1 MDTYD
6 FIVVGIGS
14 AGCVLAN
21 RLSENPKVKVLLL
34 EAGPSQIPPEIENH
48 IEIPALWP
56 TLLGSAVDWGYRSV
70 PQPGLSGRVTY
81 EPRGKLPGGS
91 SNLYVLMHIRG
102 HPSDYDG
109 WAAQGCAG
117 WDYQS
122 VLPYFQKLEDQED
135 DTGPWI
141 GKGGPMP
148 LLNAGLHNP
157 NPTSAAF
164 IEACRELFYPYT
176 ADFNGP
182 HMEGV
187 GWHHVNIRD
196 GKRCSAREAY
206 LFPAL
211 ARPNVTLSCK
221 LAGYPVVVRGSALCR
236 RRIQSEWDPEDSPGG
251 TSKPSSARARI
262 ESPKLLLLSGI
273 GNPVHLAEFNIP
285 VVAALPGV
293 GENFHNHVLTGVIQG
308 TSKPVPP
315 GNLNLSE
322 CALFY
327 KSDPAQSG
335 PDIQIAFVHVPFD
348 IIVGQ
353 NHPNAVSILPGV
365 VRPTSR
371 GWVRLASGNP
381 LDKPLVNPNYLATE
395 ADTAAIGGRGEA
407 GPDHLCHARP
417 SPPGPPPSCCRGRRW
432 RRMSSCASLS
442 GSGRTLT
449 TIRSAPAR
457 WAVDDMAVVDPH
469 LRVQG
474 LERLRVADASVMPVV
489 PSGNCNAGILM
500 IAEKCADLLRRAMGL

>member
-6 FIVVGIGS
+6 FIVVGVGS

-21 RLSENPKVKVLLL
+21 RLSENPKIKVLLI
-34 EAGPSQIPPEIENH
+34 EAGPSQISPEIENH

-109 WAAQGCAG
+109 WAEQGCAG
-117 WDYQS
+117 WDYKS

-141 GKGGPMP
+141 GKGGPIP

-182 HMEGV
+182 QMEGV

-206 LFPAL
+206 LFPAM
-211 ARPNVTLSCK
+211 ARPNVTLSSNSQATRLLFEGQRCVGVEYSQDGSLK
-221 LAGYPVVVRGSALCR
+221 TVRAELETIIAAGAL
-236 RRIQSEWDPEDSPGG
+236 
-251 TSKPSSARARI
+251 

-335 PDIQIAFVHVPFD
+335 PDVQIAFVHVPFD
-348 IIVGQ
+348 IIIGQ
-353 NHPNAVSILPGV
+353 ANPNSVSILPGV

-371 GWVRLASGNP
+371 GWIRLASGNP

-395 ADTAAIGGRGEA
+395 ADLQRLIDAVKLARTIFATKAFSAWAAEE
-407 GPDHLCHARP
+407 LL
-417 SPPGPPPSCCRGRRW
+417 PGPAVATDDQVREFVRQRADSYHHQVGSCKMG
-432 RRMSSCASLS
+432 
-442 GSGRTLT
+442 
-449 TIRSAPAR
+449 
-457 WAVDDMAVVDPH
+457 VDNMAVVDPD
-469 LRVQG
+469 LRVRG
-474 LERLRVADASVMPVV
+474 VERLRVADASVMPVV

-500 IAEKCADLLRRAMGL
+500 IAEKCADLLKASYGF

>member
-21 RLSENPKVKVLLL
+21 RLSENPKIKVLLL

-135 DTGPWI
+135 NTGPWI

-148 LLNAGLHNP
+148 LLNAGLHHP

-164 IEACRELFYPYT
+164 IEACRELSYPYT

-182 HMEGV
+182 QMEGA

-211 ARPNVTLSCK
+211 ARPNVTLSSNSQATRLLFEGQRCVGVEYNQDGTLK
-221 LAGYPVVVRGSALCR
+221 TVRAEHETIVCAGAL
-236 RRIQSEWDPEDSPGG
+236 
-251 TSKPSSARARI
+251 

-335 PDIQIAFVHVPFD
+335 PDVQIAFVHVPFD

-371 GWVRLASGNP
+371 GWIRLASGNP

-395 ADTAAIGGRGEA
+395 ADLQRLVDAVKLARTIFATKAFSAWAAAE
-407 GPDHLCHARP
+407 LL
-417 SPPGPPPSCCRGRRW
+417 PGPAVATDEQVREFVRQRADSYHHQVGSCKMGRE
-432 RRMSSCASLS
+432 
-442 GSGRTLT
+442 
-449 TIRSAPAR
+449 
-457 WAVDDMAVVDPH
+457 DMAVVDPH
-469 LRVQG
+469 LRVRG

-500 IAEKCADLLRRAMGL
+500 IAEKCADLLKASYGF

>member
-1 MDTYD
+1 MMSTYD
-6 FIVVGIGS
+6 FIVVGLGS

-48 IEIPALWP
+48 IETPALWP

-70 PQPGLSGRVTY
+70 PQPGLSGRTIS
-81 EPRGKLPGGS
+81 EPRGKLPGGT
-91 SNLYVLMHIRG
+91 SNLYLLMHIRG

-109 WAAQGCAG
+109 WAAKGCAG

-135 DTGPWI
+135 DTGPWV
-141 GKGGPMP
+141 GRGGPMP
-148 LLNAGLHNP
+148 LLNAGRHNP
-157 NPTSAAF
+157 NPTSPAF
-164 IEACRELFYPYT
+164 IDACQELGYPYT
-176 ADFNGP
+176 EDFNGP

-206 LFPAL
+206 LWPAL
-211 ARPNVTLSCK
+211 KRPNVTLSDNSQATR
-221 LAGYPVVVRGSALCR
+221 LLFEGRRAAGVEYSQNGNLQTVRAEQETIVCAGA
-236 RRIQSEWDPEDSPGG
+236 
-251 TSKPSSARARI
+251 I

-273 GNPVHLAEFNIP
+273 GNPVYLGVFKIP
-285 VVAALPGV
+285 VVAELPGV

-308 TSKPVPP
+308 TSQPVPP

-348 IIVGQ
+348 VIIGQ
-353 NHPNAVSILPGV
+353 NNPNAVSILPGV

-371 GWVRLASGNP
+371 GWIRLASGNP

-395 ADTAAIGGRGEA
+395 ADAQRLMDAVKLARRIFATRAFA
-407 GPDHLCHARP
+407 GWATVELL
-417 SPPGPPPSCCRGRRW
+417 PGQEVATDEQLREFVRQRADSYHHQVGSCKMG
-432 RRMSSCASLS
+432 
-442 GSGRTLT
+442 
-449 TIRSAPAR
+449 
-457 WAVDDMAVVDPH
+457 VDDLAVVDPS
-469 LRVQG
+469 LKVRG
-474 LERLRVADASVMPVV
+474 LERLRVVDASVMPMV

-500 IAEKCADLLRRAMGL
+500 IAEKCADLLKASYGL

>member
-1 MDTYD
+1 MSAYD
-6 FIVVGIGS
+6 FIVVGSGS

-21 RLSENPKVKVLLL
+21 RLSENPQVKVLLL
-34 EAGPSQIPPEIENH
+34 EAGPSKIPAEIENH
-48 IEIPALWP
+48 IEVPAMWP

-70 PQPGLSGRVTY
+70 PQPGLTGRMTY
-81 EPRGKLPGGS
+81 EPRGKLAGGT

-109 WAAQGCAG
+109 WAQQGCAG
-117 WDYQS
+117 WDYRS

-135 DTGPWI
+135 DTGPWV
-141 GKGGPMP
+141 GKGGPIP
-148 LLNAGLHNP
+148 LLNAGLHGP
-157 NPTSAAF
+157 SPTSMAF
-164 IEACRELFYPYT
+164 IEACKELGYPYT
-176 ADFNGP
+176 EDFNGP
-182 HMEGV
+182 RMEGV

-206 LFPAL
+206 LWPAL
-211 ARPNVTLSCK
+211 PRPNLTLSSNSQATRLLFEGRRCVGIEYNQNGTLQTAK
-221 LAGYPVVVRGSALCR
+221 AEHETIICAGA
-236 RRIQSEWDPEDSPGG
+236 
-251 TSKPSSARARI
+251 I

-273 GNPVHLAEFNIP
+273 GNPTYLGEFNIP
-285 VVAALPGV
+285 LVAELPGV

-348 IIVGQ
+348 IIIGQ
-353 NHPNAVSILPGV
+353 ANPNSVSILPGV

-371 GWVRLASGNP
+371 GWIRLASSKP

-395 ADTAAIGGRGEA
+395 SDAQRLLDAVKLARKIFATRAFSAWAAAEELMPGRAVATDEQLREFVRQRADSYHHQVG
-407 GPDHLCHARP
+407 
-417 SPPGPPPSCCRGRRW
+417 SCKMG
-432 RRMSSCASLS
+432 
-442 GSGRTLT
+442 
-449 TIRSAPAR
+449 
-457 WAVDDMAVVDPH
+457 VDNMAVVDPD
-469 LRVQG
+469 LRVRG
-474 LERLRVADASVMPVV
+474 VERLRVADASVMPVV

-500 IAEKCADLLRRAMGL
+500 IAEKCADLLKASYGF

>member
-6 FIVVGIGS
+6 FIVVGVGS

-21 RLSENPKVKVLLL
+21 RLSENPKIKVLLL
-34 EAGPSQIPPEIENH
+34 EAGPSHIPPEIENH

-70 PQPGLSGRVTY
+70 PQPGLAGRVTY

-109 WAAQGCAG
+109 WAEQGCAG
-117 WDYQS
+117 WDYKS

-141 GKGGPMP
+141 GKGGPIP

-182 HMEGV
+182 QMEGV

-211 ARPNVTLSCK
+211 ARSNVTLSSNSQATR
-221 LAGYPVVVRGSALCR
+221 LLFEGR
-236 RRIQSEWDPEDSPGG
+236 RCVGVEFNKQNG
-251 TSKPSSARARI
+251 TLQTARAEYETI
-262 ESPKLLLLSGI
+262 VCAGALESPKLLLLSGV

-285 VVAALPGV
+285 VVAALSGV

-335 PDIQIAFVHVPFD
+335 PDVQIAFVHVPFD
-348 IIVGQ
+348 IIIGQ
-353 NHPNAVSILPGV
+353 ANPNSVSILPGV

-371 GWVRLASGNP
+371 GWIRLASGNP

-395 ADTAAIGGRGEA
+395 ADLQRLVGAVKIARTIFATKAFSAWAATE
-407 GPDHLCHARP
+407 LL
-417 SPPGPPPSCCRGRRW
+417 PGPAVATDDQVREFVRQRADSYHHQVGSCKMG
-432 RRMSSCASLS
+432 
-442 GSGRTLT
+442 
-449 TIRSAPAR
+449 
-457 WAVDDMAVVDPH
+457 VDNMAVVDPD
-469 LRVQG
+469 LRVRG
-474 LERLRVADASVMPVV
+474 VERLRVADASVMPVV

-500 IAEKCADLLRRAMGL
+500 IAEKCADLLKASYGF

>member
-6 FIVVGIGS
+6 YIVVGVGS

-34 EAGPSQIPPEIENH
+34 EAGPAQIPPDIENH

-81 EPRGKLPGGS
+81 EPRGKLPGGT

-117 WDYQS
+117 WDYRN

-135 DTGPWI
+135 NTGPWI
-141 GKGGPMP
+141 GQGGPMP
-148 LLNAGLHNP
+148 LLNTGLHNP
-157 NPTSAAF
+157 NPTSSAF

-176 ADFNGP
+176 TDFNGP
-182 HMEGV
+182 QMEGV
-187 GWHHVNIRD
+187 GWHHVNIRY

-211 ARPNVTLSCK
+211 PRPNVTLSSNSQATRLWFDGRRCVGVEYSQNAT
-221 LAGYPVVVRGSALCR
+221 LRTVRADLETIICAGA
-236 RRIQSEWDPEDSPGG
+236 
-251 TSKPSSARARI
+251 I

-273 GNPVHLAEFNIP
+273 GNPVSLAEFNIP

-293 GENFHNHVLTGVIQG
+293 GENFHNHVLTGVIQE

-327 KSDPAQSG
+327 KSNPTESG
-335 PDIQIAFVHVPFD
+335 PDVQIAFVHVPFD

-353 NHPNAVSILPGV
+353 THPNAVSILPGV

-371 GWVRLASGNP
+371 GWIRLASSNP

-395 ADTAAIGGRGEA
+395 ADVQRLVDAVKLARTIFATKAFSAWAAAE
-407 GPDHLCHARP
+407 LM
-417 SPPGPPPSCCRGRRW
+417 PGQAVATDAQLHEFVRQRADSYHHQVGSCKMG
-432 RRMSSCASLS
+432 
-442 GSGRTLT
+442 
-449 TIRSAPAR
+449 
-457 WAVDDMAVVDPH
+457 VDDMAVVDPH
-469 LRVQG
+469 LRVHG
-474 LERLRVADASVMPVV
+474 LERLRVAAASVMPVV

-500 IAEKCADLLRRAMGL
+500 IAEKCADLLKASYGS

>member
-21 RLSENPKVKVLLL
+21 RLSENPKIKVLLI

-109 WAAQGCAG
+109 WAEQGCAG

-141 GKGGPMP
+141 GKGGPIP

-182 HMEGV
+182 QMEGV

-211 ARPNVTLSCK
+211 ARPNVTLSSNSQATRLLFEGQRCVGVEYSQNGT
-221 LAGYPVVVRGSALCR
+221 LQTVRAEHETIVCAGAL
-236 RRIQSEWDPEDSPGG
+236 
-251 TSKPSSARARI
+251 

-335 PDIQIAFVHVPFD
+335 PDVQIAFVHVPFD
-348 IIVGQ
+348 IIIGQ
-353 NHPNAVSILPGV
+353 ANPNAVSILPGV

-371 GWVRLASGNP
+371 GWIRLASGNP

-395 ADTAAIGGRGEA
+395 ADLQRLVDAVKLARTIFATKAFSAWAAAE
-407 GPDHLCHARP
+407 LL
-417 SPPGPPPSCCRGRRW
+417 PGPAVATDDQVREFVRQRADSYHHQVGSCKMG
-432 RRMSSCASLS
+432 
-442 GSGRTLT
+442 
-449 TIRSAPAR
+449 
-457 WAVDDMAVVDPH
+457 VDNMAVVDPD
-469 LRVQG
+469 LRVRG
-474 LERLRVADASVMPVV
+474 VERLRVADASVMPVV

-500 IAEKCADLLRRAMGL
+500 IAEKCADLLKASYGF